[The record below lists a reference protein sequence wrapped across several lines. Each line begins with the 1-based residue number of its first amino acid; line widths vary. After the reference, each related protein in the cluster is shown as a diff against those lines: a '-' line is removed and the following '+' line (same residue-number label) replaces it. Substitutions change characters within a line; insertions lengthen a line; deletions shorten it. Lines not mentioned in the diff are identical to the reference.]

1 MSRENNRVVLVTGAT
16 GQQGGATARHLLAK
30 GWAVRGLTRN
40 PNSPSAQALAE
51 AGAEVVQG
59 DLGDRAS
66 LDRALDGVYGVYSVQ
81 ALELGVEIEEQQG
94 KALADAVSAAAVE
107 HVVYS
112 SVGGAERAS
121 GVPHFESKWQ
131 VEEHMRAL
139 GLPVTVLRPVY
150 FMENVNWQRSQIM
163 NGLLPSMGLDSD
175 KPLQMIAVNDIGAFA
190 ALAFDNPDKFMGRAI
205 EIAGDELT
213 ELKMTAVLADVIGRP
228 VSIVEPEGPPAF
240 PDMIKMFEWFN
251 KEGYEAD
258 LPALRAMHPTLMT
271 FETWLRQNGWENA
284 QA

>member
-163 NGLLPSMGLDSD
+163 NGVLPSMGLDPD
-175 KPLQMIAVNDIGAFA
+175 KPLQMIAVTDIGAFA
-190 ALAFDNPDKFMGRAI
+190 ALAFEKPQEFMGRAI

-213 ELKMTAVLADVIGRP
+213 ELKMTAVLADVVGRP
-228 VSIVEPEGPPAF
+228 VSIVEPEGPPSF

-258 LPALRAMHPTLMT
+258 IPALRSMHPTLMT
-271 FETWLRQNGWENA
+271 FETWLRKNGWENA
-284 QA
+284 KA